1 MSTGACTGQSLE
13 IDNKKNVEL
22 LSNHLKHLSCFMKY
36 FVFLLLVAIP
46 GKVLYLWSN
55 LHN

>member
-36 FVFLLLVAIP
+36 FVCLLLVAIP